1 MKRIATILI
10 SLVISAVCMAQNN
23 TEGQNYETKDSLVFR
38 QAASVDSTL
47 VGKSIFNILNAHQS
61 QDGDVKIHQSQA
73 ITDAMKKYISDN
85 SSRKIT
91 GYRVRILFDN
101 SQTARNTSENVMN
114 SFKAAHPGVPA
125 YRSYQNPFF
134 KVMVGDFRTK
144 SEALEF
150 LQKVKPTYPSAIVVK
165 ENINYPAVDKAHN
178 YVVDTV
184 TVIRKL
190 PQ

>member
-1 MKRIATILI
+1 MKKTII
-10 SLVISAVCMAQNN
+10 TLVTLALSAVCLAQN
-23 TEGQNYETKDSLVFR
+23 TTGSQGYETKDSLIFR
-38 QAASVDSTL
+38 QAAPVDSTL
-47 VGKSIFNILNAHQS
+47 VGKSIFNILNAHQA
-61 QDGDVKIHQSQA
+61 QDGDVKLHQSQS
-73 ITDAMKKYISDN
+73 ITDAMKEYISSN

-101 SQTARNTSENVMN
+101 SQTARNTSETVMN
-114 SFKAAHPGVPA
+114 AFKAAHPGVPA

-150 LQKVKPTYPSAIVVK
+150 LQKIKGTYPSALVVK
-165 ENINYPAVDKAHN
+165 ENINFPAVDKSHN

-184 TVIRKL
+184 TVIRKTVL
-190 PQ
+190 